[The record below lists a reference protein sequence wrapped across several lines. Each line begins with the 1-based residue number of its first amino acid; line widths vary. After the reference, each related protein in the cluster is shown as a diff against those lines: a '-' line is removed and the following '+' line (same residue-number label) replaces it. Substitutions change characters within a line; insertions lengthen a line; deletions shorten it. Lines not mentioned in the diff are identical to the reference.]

1 MIARAAPGQRALF
14 PISEAISMFAT
25 PAYAAAPNAGASSGA
40 AFFVQMLPLLLIFV
54 LFYFLMIRPQQQRMK
69 KHQEAINAVQRGDS
83 VVTAGGLIGRVTRVG
98 DTEVEVEIA
107 PNTRVQ
113 VVKTTLSEVRSKN
126 AKAAND

>member
-1 MIARAAPGQRALF
+1 
-14 PISEAISMFAT
+14 MFAT
-25 PAYAAAPNAGASSGA
+25 PAYAAAPAAGASAGGA
-40 AFFVQMLPLLLIFV
+40 AFFLNIAPLLLIFV

-69 KHQEAINAVQRGDS
+69 KHQAAINAVQRGDG

-98 DTEVEVEIA
+98 DAEVEVEIA

-113 VVKTTLSEVRSKN
+113 VVKGTLTEVRPKN